1 MKKIPAIT
9 VMAVLGRRHQ
19 APFDGLAAPTGA
31 LSALLASR
39 DGLLILLVAKL
50 RNSNFNLDF

>member
-19 APFDGLAAPTGA
+19 APFDGEFQMLE
-31 LSALLASR
+31 
-39 DGLLILLVAKL
+39 
-50 RNSNFNLDF
+50 